1 MPDHLSSKSHL
12 KEVSYL
18 SKLGLACAMVLSF
31 AATQVQAQTKP
42 ATPIAANEKVKES
55 AWLSDS
61 ALTQLLQKMVE
72 SRFMPYKVVGQKND
86 KDLLSYKAYFHPFPR
101 DMERF
106 YSYWGMTTVWYV
118 ARKNSMAQEGFQE
131 IWHQSFR
138 DAGNTELHQVVWLK
152 SSTENPELQKL
163 GSNYADEEHE
173 QNILVGMLWRG
184 EFKKLDI
191 ALDSAFAQ
199 NKAGRLKSNTLY
211 KRFATLSRLDK
222 DFQKQFDTWLKS
234 STYGYASLARGMFL
248 QQQAWDARGDKLAA
262 ETSKKQFAEF
272 HQLSSLARV
281 DLTKANEKIKS
292 CSICAGELI
301 TSNRAL
307 SIKDGD
313 DVLLKIALQNDPTL
327 YSPVYACL
335 SKLLPQWGGSFSEME
350 TFIGNIRKTTG
361 DEILVDDLKSRL
373 CYYRG
378 IAIYREDQ
386 EGARTW
392 FERGLNSQPYQLLV
406 NELALLYAKKNSH
419 KQAIALL
426 EKSMANGNEWDIY
439 TLEALAQS
447 YFALGM
453 QTKGDKLIAKRDEA
467 VRRFKN
473 GE

>member
-1 MPDHLSSKSHL
+1 MTQQLPGKPRL
-12 KEVSYL
+12 KECSILRKL
-18 SKLGLACAMVLSF
+18 SLACAMALGSTTMHVH
-31 AATQVQAQTKP
+31 AQIKP
-42 ATPIAANEKVKES
+42 VAQDVVNEKVKES
-55 AWLSDS
+55 AWLPDP

-86 KDLLSYKAYFHPFPR
+86 KDILSYKAYFHPFPK

-106 YSYWGMTTVWYV
+106 YSYWGMTAEWYI
-118 ARKNSMAQEGFQE
+118 ARKNSMAQEGYQE

-138 DAGNTELHQVVWLK
+138 DAGNTELHQAVWMK
-152 SSTENPELQKL
+152 RSTENPELQKL

-211 KRFATLSRLDK
+211 KRFGTLSRLDK
-222 DFQKQFDTWLKS
+222 DFQKQFDAWVKS
-234 STYGYASLARGMFL
+234 SMQGYAYLARGMFL

-262 ETSKKQFAEF
+262 ETSKKQFADF
-272 HQLSSLARV
+272 HKLSSVARV

-292 CSICAGELI
+292 CALCVGELI
-301 TSNRAL
+301 VNNRAL
-307 SIKDGD
+307 GIKEGD
-313 DVLLKIALQNDPTL
+313 DALLKYALQYDPKL
-327 YSPVYACL
+327 YSPAYAYL

-361 DEILVDDLKSRL
+361 DEILVDELKSRL
-373 CYYRG
+373 CYYQG

-386 EGARTW
+386 EGARIW
-392 FERGLNSQPYQLLV
+392 FERGLTSQPYQLLV
-406 NELALLYAKKNSH
+406 NELALLYAKKNNH

-439 TLEALAQS
+439 TLEVLAQS

-453 QTKGDKLIAKRDEA
+453 QAKGDKLIAKRDGA